1 MHTYTR
7 TDTHTKGLASL
18 SVCTS
23 VCLFAEAVW
32 LFACLSLNG
41 AWQLTLILSSCY
53 TAAHSHTHTQT
64 NKQTHS
70 LVVQLGFGRCGVPS
84 LWARLNNIY

>member
-53 TAAHSHTHTQT
+53 TAAHSHTHT
-64 NKQTHS
+64 NKQTNS
-70 LVVQLGFGRCGVPS
+70 QLSGSIGIWEVWGP
-84 LWARLNNIY
+84 